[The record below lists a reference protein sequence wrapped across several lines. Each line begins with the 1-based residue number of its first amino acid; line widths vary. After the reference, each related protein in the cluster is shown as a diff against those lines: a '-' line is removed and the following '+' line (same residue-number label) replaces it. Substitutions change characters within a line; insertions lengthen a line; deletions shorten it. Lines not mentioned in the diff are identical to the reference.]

1 MTLLYLDTSALA
13 RLYTLEP
20 DHEKV
25 RAAQANASG
34 DITHDITYVELH
46 SALAGRRRRR
56 LMTERA
62 YQSALSDFK
71 RDWPSIRHISID
83 QQLLRDAAALAQTHT
98 LRAYDAMHLA
108 AAQAVAPLGIQFM
121 TFDANLRGI
130 AEQVL
135 PGQVWRP

>member
-1 MTLLYLDTSALA
+1 MLYLDTSALA

-20 DHEKV
+20 DHEEV
-25 RAAQANASG
+25 RLEQAKATG

-62 YQSALSDFK
+62 YQSALSDFS

-83 QQLLRDAAALAQTHT
+83 DQLLQDAATLAQTHA
-98 LRAYDAMHLA
+98 LRAYDAVHLA
-108 AAQAVAPLGIQFM
+108 AAQAVAPLGITFM
-121 TFDANLRGI
+121 TFDTGLRAV

-135 PGQVWRP
+135 PGQVWTP